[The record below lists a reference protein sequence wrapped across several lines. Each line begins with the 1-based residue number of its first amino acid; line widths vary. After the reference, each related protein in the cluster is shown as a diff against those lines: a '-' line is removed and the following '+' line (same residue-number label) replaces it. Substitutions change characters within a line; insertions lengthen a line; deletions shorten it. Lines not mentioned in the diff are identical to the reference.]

1 VSRGQ
6 RTTSFKAGIK
16 YAPRQRP
23 LTEAQISEIW
33 ARRAAEET
41 GTRIARHMGRYG
53 GSIRKCIYKAG
64 GIRPRPRERSRIA
77 LSLEEQEEILAVW
90 LSLRSIAAR
99 IWQSAVDRL
108 TRGGPESGPSEL
120 SRWQRRPGCA
130 ESKQTTK
137 AAKLR
142 IGEALRLEVI
152 ARLEDDWSPQ
162 QISRF

>member
-1 VSRGQ
+1 
-6 RTTSFKAGIK
+6 
-16 YAPRQRP
+16 
-23 LTEAQISEIW
+23 
-33 ARRAAEET
+33 
-41 GTRIARHMGRYG
+41 MGRYG
-53 GSIRKCIYKAG
+53 GSIRKCIQRVAFDPG
-64 GIRPRPRERSRIA
+64 PERSRIA

-120 SRWQRRPGCA
+120 SRWQRRPDCA